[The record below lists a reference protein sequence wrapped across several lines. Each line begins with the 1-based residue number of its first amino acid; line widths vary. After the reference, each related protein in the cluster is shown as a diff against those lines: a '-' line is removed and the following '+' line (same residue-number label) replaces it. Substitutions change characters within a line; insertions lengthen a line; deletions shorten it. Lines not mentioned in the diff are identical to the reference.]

1 MFMVSRDGCEDIY
14 ARAEDYSME
23 DGDLV
28 FLNDDGIEVGRVV
41 GFGQGEGN
49 AVVEVGEVDEEDVA
63 EEADEDDAVEAALE
77 VLEEHFASHGS
88 ARVALDILRQAQ
100 DE

>member
-14 ARAEDYSME
+14 ARAADYSME

-28 FLNDDGIEVGRVV
+28 FLNDDGCECGRVV

-49 AVVEVGEVDEEDVA
+49 AVVEVGEMEDEEGS
-63 EEADEDDAVEAALE
+63 EADDDDAVEAALE
-77 VLEEHFASHGS
+77 LLEEHFDENGG
-88 ARVALDILRQAQ
+88 ARMALRVLRQAT
-100 DE
+100 EE

>member
-14 ARAEDYSME
+14 ARAADYSME

-28 FLNDDGIEVGRVV
+28 FLNDEGSECGRVV

-49 AVVEVGEVDEEDVA
+49 AVVDVGEEEDA
-63 EEADEDDAVEAALE
+63 EPEEADVDDAVEAALE
-77 VLEEHFASHGS
+77 LLEDHFESHGS
-88 ARVALDILRQAQ
+88 ARVALKVLREAT
-100 DE
+100 EE